1 MTETTSSRQKY
12 PGDNEVSSAA
22 AMKPRSA
29 GSAPAAAA
37 LAPQG
42 FFRRNPSVLWFVLVL
57 LALTLAVTFLSPA
70 FGVEVMSTS
79 FVKTLG
85 KTLCL
90 CLAAL
95 AMDIVWGYAGILS
108 LGHMAFF
115 ALGGYMIGQWLMY
128 ARTEEIVV
136 ASLAS
141 SPIPPTAEE
150 IAQGVGTQIFGVV
163 GGSDIPLIW
172 SFAHSLPLQ
181 LALVVLVPG
190 VLAFLFG
197 WLAFRSRVTGV
208 YLSILTQAMTLAL
221 SLYLFQNDSGL
232 RGNNGLSGLQ
242 NLPGLGETSQDF
254 LSIWFFWASALALAL
269 AYLLLSWVVSGK
281 MGSVLRAI
289 RDDEARVRF
298 LGYPVEG
305 YKLFVFVVTAI
316 LCGLAGALYY
326 PQAGIINPA
335 ELAPIASIYLAVWVA
350 IGGRGRLYG
359 AVIGAAFVSL
369 LSSWFTGGRAPSI
382 PLGFYTIDWVDW
394 WQVLLGLSFV
404 GVTLWAPKGIGGLF
418 DRWQHLHSPD
428 RKGAQLGPDDGSL
441 QEQEAVE

>member
-1 MTETTSSRQKY
+1 MTETTQNPVMASANTLHP
-12 PGDNEVSSAA
+12 PGY
-22 AMKPRSA
+22 
-29 GSAPAAAA
+29 
-37 LAPQG
+37 L
-42 FFRRNPSVLWFVLVL
+42 RRNPSVLWFL
-57 LALTLAVTFLSPA
+57 LGLAVLTLAVTLLSPA
-70 FGVEVMSTS
+70 YGGGGISTS

-95 AMDIVWGYAGILS
+95 AMDIVWGYTGILS

-128 ARTEEIVV
+128 ARTQEIVLQSLV
-136 ASLAS
+136 AGPL
-141 SPIPPTAEE
+141 PPTAEE
-150 IAQGVGTQIFGVV
+150 IAQGVGSQIFGVV

-172 SFAHSLPLQ
+172 GFAHSLPLQ

-190 VLAFLFG
+190 LLALIFG

-242 NLPGLGETSQDF
+242 NLPGLADVSQDF
-254 LSIWFFWASALALAL
+254 LSVWFFWASALMLAL
-269 AYLLLSWVVSGK
+269 AYLLLSAVVSGK

-316 LCGLAGALYY
+316 LCGIAGALYY

-382 PLGFYTIDWVDW
+382 PLGVYTIDWVDW

-404 GVTLWAPKGIGGLF
+404 AVTLWAPKGIGGVF
-418 DRWQHLHSPD
+418 DRFQGLHSPD
-428 RKGAQLGPDDGSL
+428 RKGQPLGPDAGSL
-441 QEQEAVE
+441 QESEAVE